1 MLSDYGAAACATAD
15 VSFLGMIRRVEFGA
29 ERRWT
34 DETGTYGFACPDFA
48 PYRTALARRSVRTVG
63 DWPVGVPADT
73 KQVQI
78 VVHGTSGSV
87 PGVDIVDP
95 TGAIV
100 AQSTSV
106 STPTMSGALF
116 LPDAKTGRM
125 LIALPVNK
133 TGTYIVRAQ
142 AGSVIASVETSLP
155 LHNVTIKARVTQTNR
170 TSILTYRLG
179 SLEGRTVQFWD
190 TSKGVA
196 RRIGKTSKTSGV
208 IRFRQEGN
216 TKARHTITAIVT
228 NHGYAMPRRIVTR
241 YSQSNSDF
249 IG

>member
-1 MLSDYGAAACATAD
+1 MAIIPITLLLAVAARSQPVGPDARANEAFLFTPPGFAEEGKPLW
-15 VSFLGMIRRVEFGA
+15 VSGA
-29 ERRWT
+29 E
-34 DETGTYGFACPDFA
+34 TG
-48 PYRTALARRSVRTVG
+48 
-63 DWPVGVPADT
+63 
-73 KQVQI
+73 QVQI